1 MIKHIDSERPEEPTR
16 LYPKSYRGLHV
27 FSYRGMDTQHVA
39 DQVTNINPRDLP
51 QIDAVYVMVGTNNI
65 KGRCS
70 CDSVKFAE
78 MFTDLINCVHLKFPM
93 ATVFVNIVLPRFD
106 YNNRQRSHFLSK
118 INHFNAELVSLRN
131 RLNFVLVSN
140 PFHITHNDAL
150 NYIQRTDKLHFSY
163 TGNILFKKIVKANI
177 HCYFYGFASIPTYL
191 RYLVDS
197 SLIPAS
203 PLPLQFPDRSNSLWG
218 LTPGYGVDCLAVS
231 DHTGPLQDPPA
242 SQDEV
247 SHLQY
252 SHEPVNVRTYASV
265 TSPSEASSSG
275 TPASASDASPPAT
288 TTAHCH
294 PATDAPTTVLPPPS
308 TASPDPAPPTPAS
321 PPPTPPSVSAPPTP
335 PSVSDPSTPPHD
347 LATAPS
353 TLDSATAPPTPATA
367 PPTPATAPPT
377 PATAPSIP
385 ATAPLTPATAP
396 SIPDPAPPTPA
407 TAPSIPA
414 TAPLTPAT
422 APSIPDPAP
431 PTPKTASPTP
441 ATAPPTPATAPPTPA
456 TAPSIPA
463 TAPSV
468 PDPAPPTHA
477 GAPPPASPDPCASTS
492 LVSSKCP
499 DWLRKRLAYYKNLLS
514 VRIVKDVEKLLLAK
528 VEQGMFVRQGIK
540 SSQVLLFG
548 EHKYVY
554 NGATQHL
561 SPIPLA
567 SHPILQTVLSIV
579 NMKLSSNFNSILVN
593 FYKDPS
599 IILPYHKDDERHL
612 DKSAKIATLSIGAT
626 RNMDFA
632 TCKRD
637 RPSYSQQLLSNSL
650 FVMDPETQISY
661 FHRIAPGHSL
671 GYRFSLTFRTLKPRS
686 SSQPSTLDKTER
698 VSSCGLVSLKPSTL
712 DKTEGVLPSC
722 PLSKHPTTS
731 DENNRIQVSS
741 SSSVLQAPT
750 VPSMSMSRNSIS
762 TEFRNMPLFLRIP
775 APFIRLTGC
784 HHLPLLPCTPDMT
797 EGAGVSLSAAH
808 PTHTEPCTPD
818 MTEGA
823 GVSLSAAHPTHT
835 EPCTPDMTEGAGVSS
850 SSPAYGASIS
860 HNVCHTT
867 KPSRSLMYGGGRHNN
882 PFIDNEAQDEEGHVS
897 QESHDYNNYKD
908 STSDMDNFI
917 DDTESHDSQEY
928 RPYYDCHDDSYVQ
941 RTAAS
946 TNCDTL
952 SNMTDKG
959 LHKEKDRNSARN
971 LMRQHRASMT
981 SPQRSQ
987 IRQYDC
993 NRKSQTRANM
1003 TATELIVLNQKKK
1016 SQMSQT
1022 RASLTTPER
1031 NAEKE
1036 RNRLRKKARRASMT
1050 DEQKKLEK
1058 EKRRNRISLNKARN
1072 SSSQKVCSP
1081 VLLRQDS
1088 PSNMSAYKTPP
1099 ATPSSAI
1106 HHHNYSR
1113 SPASSLKTAY
1123 SPHDISF
1130 HTVNVARNNTLVSP
1144 LNGYGTSTQ
1153 SLPKLHSTPP
1163 HHLHS
1168 QHLLRSPSLRHSR
1181 AKVSTETNIDI
1192 ACAAKSLL
1200 RSRSSSNVPTRP
1212 QTTLD
1217 WDFARFPHGSKLL
1230 AEIELNCANK
1240 CTFCPGFM
1248 ENCPFTHLKSVSPNQ
1263 HFTRSSKPSAY
1274 QSPPIGFSS
1283 LHNFPVEDQPEVTPR
1298 PISTLDWDFVRF
1310 PHGSKLLAEIELNC
1324 ANKCTFCP
1332 GFMENC
1338 PFTHFQSVS
1347 QDQHFPHSSE
1357 PSACQSPPIESSSM
1371 HNFFVEDQPKV
1382 QANASKD
1389 KPVPLKQQSKSP
1401 PKPSYDPKTDNI
1413 VKTFRAK
1420 MREYPEYACIKC
1432 HKLFFREGVVKAK
1445 DTLKFKLN
1453 IPSVTKANNK
1463 WICKRCN
1470 SYLKRGKFSPIDV
1483 NEMFL
1488 ASGDLPSSLQPNPT
1502 ECRLIS
1508 QIIPFMKILSLP
1520 AGGQSCIKGPVV
1532 NVPIQPDKNCMQ
1544 LPRKLSE
1551 SGILAVRIKRKVE
1564 YKSVVMSDVVN
1575 PDKCITLLV
1584 WLKKNNPFYKN
1595 VVLSHDFIKQNYDG
1609 DKQFFESYMNDD
1621 PVVVSMSILDLILS
1635 NVTNE
1640 GTYCD
1645 MPFES
1650 CIQKS
1655 DPAENIDDGKIPFMD
1670 FAPGQGSKPVP
1681 FLGNADYEA
1690 LSFPDLF
1697 PLGKGH
1703 FNCSKRNDLIKKK
1716 LLPKLSLKDYAES
1729 KLYSKDRKYAQNP
1742 EYIFYMQNWI
1752 ERDQIL
1758 SCIATHMR
1766 KGSKTMDGQI
1776 ITAGLLRSYQCNMD
1790 QLQSNIDAYKFMKNM
1805 KGTPAYLQK
1814 IKNDGIAMVNQLG
1827 NFTWFLT
1834 FSFND
1839 LVYSVPAILKLM
1851 GQEPTDELLSDI
1863 SWYRKHELIKLDPVI
1878 AVRMFDRYVRK
1889 ILSYLIEDQ
1898 GVMGEALA
1906 HFGRNEFGGRGSPH
1920 LHMLLK
1926 VVGAPI
1932 PGESPIEEVI
1942 AFIDKYVTTHYPTLE
1957 EDPEV
1962 HKLIK
1967 LQLHSH
1973 TKTCQKG
1980 GKDICRFGFPK
1991 PLSEVTKILFREIK
2005 KMMQKKSTK
2014 NQKSAETKPKVEAPK
2029 LRSKDVIYKREP
2041 GSEYVNTYNRLLLL
2055 AVQGNMDVQ
2064 ICMSMWDVVNY
2075 IISYATKNE
2084 KEVCDALKDV
2094 IKNIDQP
2101 SNKNSKEALRQ
2112 LGNTFLNSR
2121 SVSIQEATFRCLPQL
2136 SLSHFKPSVLFI
2148 PSDMPGD
2155 RHGIVK
2161 PRSTLQQLPD
2171 DSEDVFHNSLLDKYL
2186 NRPDDLESTCWA
2198 EFASLYVRLDRN
2210 VTDKNRHKVIT
2221 LKSNLGQMI
2230 RRDSPQI
2237 IRSNKKS
2244 RTKQPEKYYYSKLC
2258 LYFPWRKET
2267 DLIGTF
2273 TTYQE
2278 SFAENV
2284 DVMKPNI
2291 KKFEQF
2297 DDDTLQKMEA
2307 EIRQEI
2313 KDSLLDEK
2321 KREVLDG
2328 RHLFNHPFEGIDI
2341 SKEEE
2346 KSVFNVTY
2354 KEPIVSDEQ
2363 YHQMVTSLNVK
2374 QQELFNIV
2382 DHHSSR
2388 VAQGQKV
2395 NQLLHFVSGA
2405 GGVGKS
2411 FLIKCMRSCIS
2422 RKFPDSI
2429 IKPRVAVA
2437 ASTGVAAALIDGQT
2451 VHQLLQLDCQEGGRI
2466 QPNPYPKTRILAF

>member
-1 MIKHIDSERPEEPTR
+1 
-16 LYPKSYRGLHV
+16 
-27 FSYRGMDTQHVA
+27 
-39 DQVTNINPRDLP
+39 
-51 QIDAVYVMVGTNNI
+51 
-65 KGRCS
+65 
-70 CDSVKFAE
+70 
-78 MFTDLINCVHLKFPM
+78 
-93 ATVFVNIVLPRFD
+93 
-106 YNNRQRSHFLSK
+106 
-118 INHFNAELVSLRN
+118 
-131 RLNFVLVSN
+131 
-140 PFHITHNDAL
+140 
-150 NYIQRTDKLHFSY
+150 
-163 TGNILFKKIVKANI
+163 
-177 HCYFYGFASIPTYL
+177 
-191 RYLVDS
+191 
-197 SLIPAS
+197 
-203 PLPLQFPDRSNSLWG
+203 
-218 LTPGYGVDCLAVS
+218 
-231 DHTGPLQDPPA
+231 
-242 SQDEV
+242 
-247 SHLQY
+247 
-252 SHEPVNVRTYASV
+252 
-265 TSPSEASSSG
+265 
-275 TPASASDASPPAT
+275 
-288 TTAHCH
+288 
-294 PATDAPTTVLPPPS
+294 
-308 TASPDPAPPTPAS
+308 
-321 PPPTPPSVSAPPTP
+321 
-335 PSVSDPSTPPHD
+335 
-347 LATAPS
+347 
-353 TLDSATAPPTPATA
+353 
-367 PPTPATAPPT
+367 
-377 PATAPSIP
+377 
-385 ATAPLTPATAP
+385 
-396 SIPDPAPPTPA
+396 
-407 TAPSIPA
+407 
-414 TAPLTPAT
+414 
-422 APSIPDPAP
+422 
-431 PTPKTASPTP
+431 
-441 ATAPPTPATAPPTPA
+441 
-456 TAPSIPA
+456 
-463 TAPSV
+463 
-468 PDPAPPTHA
+468 
-477 GAPPPASPDPCASTS
+477 
-492 LVSSKCP
+492 
-499 DWLRKRLAYYKNLLS
+499 
-514 VRIVKDVEKLLLAK
+514 
-528 VEQGMFVRQGIK
+528 
-540 SSQVLLFG
+540 
-548 EHKYVY
+548 
-554 NGATQHL
+554 
-561 SPIPLA
+561 
-567 SHPILQTVLSIV
+567 
-579 NMKLSSNFNSILVN
+579 
-593 FYKDPS
+593 
-599 IILPYHKDDERHL
+599 
-612 DKSAKIATLSIGAT
+612 
-626 RNMDFA
+626 
-632 TCKRD
+632 
-637 RPSYSQQLLSNSL
+637 
-650 FVMDPETQISY
+650 
-661 FHRIAPGHSL
+661 
-671 GYRFSLTFRTLKPRS
+671 
-686 SSQPSTLDKTER
+686 
-698 VSSCGLVSLKPSTL
+698 
-712 DKTEGVLPSC
+712 
-722 PLSKHPTTS
+722 
-731 DENNRIQVSS
+731 
-741 SSSVLQAPT
+741 
-750 VPSMSMSRNSIS
+750 
-762 TEFRNMPLFLRIP
+762 
-775 APFIRLTGC
+775 
-784 HHLPLLPCTPDMT
+784 MT
-797 EGAGVSLSAAH
+797 EGAGVSSSLPH
-808 PTHTEPCTPD
+808 PVEPCTPD

-823 GVSLSAAHPTHT
+823 GVSSSLPHPVEPCTPDMTEGAGVSSSLPHPVEPCT
-835 EPCTPDMTEGAGVSS
+835 PDMNEGAGVSSSLPHPSEPCTPDMTDGAGVSSSLPHPVEPCTPDMTEGAGVSS
-850 SSPAYGASIS
+850 SSSVYAPSIS
-860 HNVCHTT
+860 
-867 KPSRSLMYGGGRHNN
+867 
-882 PFIDNEAQDEEGHVS
+882 
-897 QESHDYNNYKD
+897 YN
-908 STSDMDNFI
+908 
-917 DDTESHDSQEY
+917 EY
-928 RPYYDCHDDSYVQ
+928 RPYYDCHNGNYVESSTLLTPSTENDSY
-941 RTAAS
+941 AS
-946 TNCDTL
+946 TVNKKKETDSSKKYDTL
-952 SNMTDKG
+952 SNMADKE
-959 LHKEKDRNSARN
+959 LQKEKDRYSAR
-971 LMRQHRASMT
+971 
-981 SPQRSQ
+981 
-987 IRQYDC
+987 
-993 NRKSQTRANM
+993 
-1003 TATELIVLNQKKK
+1003 
-1016 SQMSQT
+1016 
-1022 RASLTTPER
+1022 
-1031 NAEKE
+1031 
-1036 RNRLRKKARRASMT
+1036 
-1050 DEQKKLEK
+1050 
-1058 EKRRNRISLNKARN
+1058 
-1072 SSSQKVCSP
+1072 
-1081 VLLRQDS
+1081 
-1088 PSNMSAYKTPP
+1088 
-1099 ATPSSAI
+1099 
-1106 HHHNYSR
+1106 
-1113 SPASSLKTAY
+1113 
-1123 SPHDISF
+1123 
-1130 HTVNVARNNTLVSP
+1130 
-1144 LNGYGTSTQ
+1144 
-1153 SLPKLHSTPP
+1153 
-1163 HHLHS
+1163 
-1168 QHLLRSPSLRHSR
+1168 
-1181 AKVSTETNIDI
+1181 
-1192 ACAAKSLL
+1192 
-1200 RSRSSSNVPTRP
+1200 
-1212 QTTLD
+1212 
-1217 WDFARFPHGSKLL
+1217 
-1230 AEIELNCANK
+1230 
-1240 CTFCPGFM
+1240 FM
-1248 ENCPFTHLKSVSPNQ
+1248 DNCPFSHLQSVSPNQ
-1263 HFTRSSKPSAY
+1263 HFTA
-1274 QSPPIGFSS
+1274 
-1283 LHNFPVEDQPEVTPR
+1283 
-1298 PISTLDWDFVRF
+1298 
-1310 PHGSKLLAEIELNC
+1310 
-1324 ANKCTFCP
+1324 
-1332 GFMENC
+1332 
-1338 PFTHFQSVS
+1338 
-1347 QDQHFPHSSE
+1347 SSE
-1357 PSACQSPPIESSSM
+1357 PSACQSPDIESSSL
-1371 HNFFVEDQPKV
+1371 HNFSVEDHLEVPP
-1382 QANASKD
+1382 NASKAS
-1389 KPVPLKQQSKSP
+1389 PVPLEHHSKSP
-1401 PKPSYDPKTDNI
+1401 PKLSFDPKTDNI

-1453 IPSVTKANNK
+1453 IPSVTKADNK

-1502 ECRLIS
+1502 ECRLVS

-1532 NVPIQPDKNCMQ
+1532 NVPIQPDRNCMQ

-1609 DKQFFESYMNDD
+1609 DKQFFDSYMNDD

-1729 KLYSKDRKYAQNP
+1729 KLYSKHRKYAQNP

-1752 ERDQIL
+1752 ERDQLL

-1766 KGSKTMDGQI
+1766 KGSRTMDGQI

-1863 SWYRKHELIKLDPVI
+1863 SWFRKHELIKMDPVI

-1942 AFIDKYVTTHYPTLE
+1942 EFIDKYVTTHYPTLE

-1991 PLSEVTKILFREIK
+1991 TLSEVTKIVFKEIK
-2005 KMMQKKSTK
+2005 KMMTKKSK
-2014 NQKSAETKPKVEAPK
+2014 NNQKSADSEPKVEAPK
-2029 LRSKDVIYKREP
+2029 LRSRDVIYKRKP
-2041 GSEYVNTYNRLLLL
+2041 GSENVNTYNRLLLL
-2055 AVQGNMDVQ
+2055 AIQGNMDVQ
-2064 ICMSMWDVVNY
+2064 ICMSPWDVVNY
-2075 IISYATKNE
+2075 VISYATKNE

-2121 SVSIQEATFRCLPQL
+2121 SVSVQEAIFRCLPQL

-2186 NRPDDLESTCWA
+2186 NRPDDLESICWA

-2210 VTDKNRHKVIT
+2210 VTSKNRHKVIT

-2230 RRDSPQI
+2230 RRDSPQV

-2244 RTKQPEKYYYSKLC
+2244 RTKEPEKYYYSKLC
-2258 LYFPWRKET
+2258 LYFPWRKEA
-2267 DLIGTF
+2267 DLIGSF
-2273 TTYQE
+2273 ATYQE

-2284 DVMKPNI
+2284 DAMKPNI

-2313 KDSLLDEK
+2313 KDSLLDEN

-2363 YHQMVTSLNVK
+2363 YQQMVTSLNDK
-2374 QQELFNIV
+2374 QRELFNIV

-2388 VAQGQKV
+2388 VAQGHKV

-2466 QPNPYPKTRILAF
+2466 QPKPLNPKKKMQMRRFFQHVRYIIIDEVSMVGNTNLNQINSRLNEIFGVPPETTIFGGINVIFSGDLHQIPAVQQTMVFETKGIAALGPNIWKDSITFSELTDIVRAKGDSQFTELCHRLRVGEHTPEDIELLSSRVVEKQPKPAEIMDSMVIYPTNRQCNSHNQECIQELSKTSSIVNVVAQDRFSNEVFNKSSNFGDKVYDKMNKKPQDYTTDDVNKTAGLPTSLNIGPGARVMVRVNIDTPDKVVNGVTGTVHSFQLQNGKSVKDGSCSARDIRHVNVMFDDVNVGRTIKHHCDNFCANNCTKAGTVPIKPVEKEFISKKNSYLIIFSALYDVSTVYYWSQTSFTKLSSSSSKSTSKKLDVQQDTEV